1 MIRKLLMEKVHH
13 VIAEYTSRNQ
23 SDYHNDK
30 VRRKKESCRQRHAEI
45 VKVDATGKIQ
55 RITHQRDETQSI
67 LYDVHYKYLIKQGDL
82 LYLEEEVENRSG
94 VFYKN
99 KIYDDGEIVV
109 KRNDGPQEKEE
120 NMGYGEIGR
129 VTYRYDRL
137 SAVQYAER
145 WWNSYNPAYKKFE
158 NDCTNYISQCLHA
171 GDAPMR
177 GYPTQGKGWW
187 MRNQSWSY
195 SWTVA
200 NSLRWYIPNST
211 IGLRGRLV
219 EDPKELK
226 LGDVICYDFE
236 GDGRFDHT
244 TIVTGKDAAGEPL
257 VNAHTFNSRMR
268 YWKYEDSTAYT
279 PNMKYRFFTIVD
291 DG

>member
-13 VIAEYTSRNQ
+13 VIEEYTSRSQ
-23 SDYHNDK
+23 SDYESDK
-30 VRRKKESCRQRHAEI
+30 VRRKKTSCQERHAEI
-45 VKVDATGKIQ
+45 VKVDATGKVL
-55 RITHQRDETQSI
+55 RITQESNETQTI
-67 LYDVHYKYLIKQGDL
+67 LYDVHYKYLIKQGAL
-82 LYLEEEVENRSG
+82 LYLEEEVENRRA
-94 VFYKN
+94 VFYN
-99 KIYDDGEIVV
+99 ENLYEDGEIQIQ
-109 KRNDGPQEKEE
+109 REESGKEE
-120 NMGYGEIGR
+120 ESATHEEEER

-145 WWNSYNPAYKKFE
+145 WWNSYNPAFKKFE

-177 GYPTQGKGWW
+177 GYPTKGKGWW
-187 MRNQSWSY
+187 MRNQNWSY

-219 EDPKELK
+219 DDPKELK

-244 TIVTGKDAAGEPL
+244 TIVTGKDATGEPL

-291 DG
+291 DR

>member
-13 VIAEYTSRNQ
+13 VIDEYTSRSQ
-23 SDYHNDK
+23 SDYQSDK
-30 VRRKKESCRQRHAEI
+30 VRRKKESCRQRHADI
-45 VKVDATGKIQ
+45 VKVDATGRVQ
-55 RITHQRDETQSI
+55 RITHQRDGVQSI
-67 LYDVHYKYLIKQGDL
+67 LYDVHYKYLIKQGAL
-82 LYLEEEVENRSG
+82 LYLEEEVENRSA
-94 VFYKN
+94 VFFKD
-99 KIYDDGEIVV
+99 KIYEDGEIRIQRDESVEGED
-109 KRNDGPQEKEE
+109 DGPHEE
-120 NMGYGEIGR
+120 EDR
-129 VTYRYDRL
+129 VSYRYDRL

-177 GYPTQGKGWW
+177 GYPTKGKGWW

-211 IGLRGRLV
+211 VGLRGILV
-219 EDPKELK
+219 DDPNDLK

>member
-1 MIRKLLMEKVHH
+1 MIRKLLMEKVQH

-30 VRRKKESCRQRHAEI
+30 VTRKKESCSQRHAEI

-67 LYDVHYKYLIKQGDL
+67 LYDVHYKYLIKHGDL

-94 VFYKN
+94 VFYKD
-99 KIYDDGEIVV
+99 KIYEDREIEV
-109 KRNDGPQEKEE
+109 KRDESPEEEEEDMIYEEKD
-120 NMGYGEIGR
+120 R
-129 VTYRYDRL
+129 VTYSYDRL

-177 GYPTQGKGWW
+177 GYPTKGKGWW

-211 IGLRGRLV
+211 MGLRGRLV
-219 EDPKELK
+219 DDPKELK

-291 DG
+291 DR

>member
-1 MIRKLLMEKVHH
+1 MEKVHH
-13 VIAEYTSRNQ
+13 VIDEYTSRSQ
-23 SDYHNDK
+23 SDYHSDK
-30 VRRKKESCRQRHAEI
+30 VRRKKESCQERRAEI
-45 VKVDATGKIQ
+45 VKVDATGKVLC
-55 RITHQRDETQSI
+55 ITQESNETQTI
-67 LYDVHYKYLIKQGDL
+67 LYDVHYKYLIKQGAL
-82 LYLEEEVENRSG
+82 LYLEEEVENRRA
-94 VFYKN
+94 VFYRD
-99 KIYDDGEIVV
+99 KIYEDGEIQIQREESVE
-109 KRNDGPQEKEE
+109 QEEPVTHEE
-120 NMGYGEIGR
+120 ER

-145 WWNSYNPAYKKFE
+145 WWNSYNPAYRKFE

-177 GYPTQGKGWW
+177 GYPTKGKGWW

-211 IGLRGRLV
+211 IGLRGKLV
-219 EDPKELK
+219 DDPKELK

-279 PNMKYRFFTIVD
+279 PNIKYRFFTIVD
-291 DG
+291 DR

>member
-13 VIAEYTSRNQ
+13 VIDEYTSRSQ
-23 SDYHNDK
+23 SGYHSEK
-30 VRRKKESCRQRHAEI
+30 VKRKKESCQERYAEI
-45 VKVDATGKIQ
+45 VKVHAGGKIH
-55 RITHQRDETQSI
+55 RITSERNETQTI
-67 LYDVHYKYLIKQGDL
+67 LYDVHYKYFIKQGDL
-82 LYLEEEVENRSG
+82 LYLEEEVENRSA
-94 VFYKN
+94 VFYGDR
-99 KIYDDGEIVV
+99 IYEDSEVQIEYSESVED
-109 KRNDGPQEKEE
+109 EE
-120 NMGYGEIGR
+120 SESVEAIDR
-129 VTYRYDRL
+129 VTYQYDRL

-171 GDAPMR
+171 GDAPMH
-177 GYPTQGKGWW
+177 GYPTKGKGWW

-211 IGLRGRLV
+211 MGLRGKLV
-219 EDPKELK
+219 ESPKELK

-279 PNMKYRFFTIVD
+279 PNIKYRFFTIVD
-291 DG
+291 DS

>member
-1 MIRKLLMEKVHH
+1 MRKLLMEKVHH
-13 VIAEYTSRNQ
+13 VIEEYTSRSQ
-23 SDYHNDK
+23 SDYESDK
-30 VRRKKESCRQRHAEI
+30 VRRKKTSCQERHAEI
-45 VKVDATGKIQ
+45 VKVDATGKVL
-55 RITHQRDETQSI
+55 RITQESNETQTI

-82 LYLEEEVENRSG
+82 LYLEEEVENRRA
-94 VFYKN
+94 VFYNDKM
-99 KIYDDGEIVV
+99 YEDGEIQIQ
-109 KRNDGPQEKEE
+109 REE
-120 NMGYGEIGR
+120 GVEEDESVATEEER

-145 WWNSYNPAYKKFE
+145 WWNSYNPAFKKFE

-177 GYPTQGKGWW
+177 GYPTKGKGWW
-187 MRNQSWSY
+187 MRNQNWSY

-211 IGLRGRLV
+211 IGLRGKLV
-219 EDPKELK
+219 DDPKELK

-244 TIVTGKDAAGEPL
+244 TIVTGNDAGGEPL

-279 PNMKYRFFTIVD
+279 PNIKYRFFTIVD
-291 DG
+291 DR

>member
-1 MIRKLLMEKVHH
+1 MRKLLMERVDY
-13 VIAEYTSRNQ
+13 VIDEYTSRGQ
-23 SDYHNDK
+23 SGYSEK
-30 VRRKKESCRQRHAEI
+30 VKRKKESCQERHAEI
-45 VKVDATGKIQ
+45 VKVNAAGKVH
-55 RITHQRDETQSI
+55 RITPERNETRTI

-82 LYLEEEVENRSG
+82 LYLEEEVENRSA
-94 VFYKN
+94 VFYGDR
-99 KIYDDGEIVV
+99 IYEDSEIEI
-109 KRNDGPQEKEE
+109 QYEE
-120 NMGYGEIGR
+120 NEGHEETQPFEEER
-129 VTYRYDRL
+129 VSYQYDRL

-145 WWNSYNPAYKKFE
+145 WWNSYNPAFKKFE

-177 GYPTQGKGWW
+177 GYPTKGKGWW
-187 MRNQSWSY
+187 MRNQNWSY

-211 IGLRGRLV
+211 MGLRGELV
-219 EDPKELK
+219 GDPQELK

-244 TIVTGKDAAGEPL
+244 TIVTGKDAAGMPL

-268 YWKYEDSTAYT
+268 YWNYEDSTAYT
-279 PNMKYRFFTIVD
+279 PDIQYRFFTIVD
-291 DG
+291 DR